1 MIQAALAFISCIG
14 AMCLLGGCHGGPKG
28 SGSPMPPE
36 TMNSPAPAP
45 GQSTVAAADEAAT
58 ANSAAMVVATMPSIA
73 DARIRQE
80 ILLHAALY
88 RAAYE
93 TNVGDFTRHFV
104 LEPVVEAEPPN
115 LGVDPNEFRLRV
127 LAELVDLH
135 VPIAWLPATWKT
147 GGMDFFPGTQ
157 DRATRLRIKITKRV
171 EPQATI
177 LGEVGDWTAEV
188 GSSRQ
193 GVTATWDGIR
203 WNIQRDR
210 VRLVW

>member
-1 MIQAALAFISCIG
+1 
-14 AMCLLGGCHGGPKG
+14 
-28 SGSPMPPE
+28 MPPD
-36 TMNSPAPAP
+36 TTASPAPAP
-45 GQSTVAAADEAAT
+45 NAPPKPPT
-58 ANSAAMVVATMPSIA
+58 ANEGTTAGSAAMLVAAMPSIA

-80 ILLHAALY
+80 VLLHAALY

-93 TNVGDFTRHFV
+93 SNVGELTRHFL
-104 LEPVVEAEPPN
+104 LEPVTEAEPPN
-115 LGVDPNEFRLRV
+115 LGVDPDEFRLRI

-157 DRATRLRIKITKRV
+157 DRATRLRIKINKRIDT
-171 EPQATI
+171 QATI
-177 LGEVGDWTAEV
+177 IGEVGDWTADV

-193 GVTATWDGIR
+193 GVTATWDGVR